1 MHFEKCMLQ
10 YCYTENNKGDNMNL
24 YEAIFLRKSVRNYEM
39 EPVSGEILQEMREFY
54 GEIEGLNPGIHTE
67 ISIID
72 NTRGKNRM
80 MHLFGVK
87 APYYLA
93 FYSEEKDLAQM
104 NAGYILEQIALFLC
118 TKGLGTCFLGGI
130 KPRMGNMR
138 RGNMKFVIML
148 AFGKSRGSYT
158 RKAVDA
164 KRMDLKDLCVYKEVP
179 RQWMKQ
185 LLEAARLAPSSMNSQ
200 PWRFVVYDNRIHVFA
215 KKHNMNHLGKFE
227 ELNFGIMFSHL
238 MVVAEE
244 LWLDVDLIR
253 LEDITHKNFPNNQY
267 ILSAIL
273 RT

>member
-1 MHFEKCMLQ
+1 
-10 YCYTENNKGDNMNL
+10 MNL

-253 LEDITHKNFPNNQY
+253 LEDITLKNFPNNQY

>member
-1 MHFEKCMLQ
+1 MQ
-10 YCYTENNKGDNMNL
+10 
-24 YEAIFLRKSVRNYEM
+24 
-39 EPVSGEILQEMREFY
+39 
-54 GEIEGLNPGIHTE
+54 
-67 ISIID
+67 
-72 NTRGKNRM
+72 
-80 MHLFGVK
+80 
-87 APYYLA
+87 
-93 FYSEEKDLAQM
+93 
-104 NAGYILEQIALFLC
+104 
-118 TKGLGTCFLGGI
+118 
-130 KPRMGNMR
+130 
-138 RGNMKFVIML
+138 NMKFIIML
-148 AFGKSRGSYT
+148 AFGKSKGSYT

-185 LLEAARLAPSSMNSQ
+185 LLQAARLAPSSMNSQ

-267 ILSAIL
+267 VLSAIL

>member
-1 MHFEKCMLQ
+1 
-10 YCYTENNKGDNMNL
+10 MNL

-39 EPVSGEILQEMREFY
+39 ESISPEILQEIQEFY
-54 GEIEGLNPGIHTE
+54 TQIEGLNPGIRTE

-72 NTRGKNRM
+72 NTKGQNKRM
-80 MHLFGVK
+80 HFLGVK
-87 APYYLA
+87 APYYIV

-104 NAGYILEQIALFLC
+104 NAGYIMEQIALFLC
-118 TKGLGTCFLGGI
+118 TKGLGTCFLGSV
-130 KPRMGNMR
+130 KPKFGNPHK
-138 RGNMKFVIML
+138 GDLKFMITM
-148 AFGKSRGSYT
+148 AFGKSKGSYT
-158 RKAVDA
+158 RKPVEA
-164 KRMDLKDLCVYKEVP
+164 KRMELKELCVYKEVP

-185 LLEAARLAPSSMNSQ
+185 LLEAARLAPSSYNSQ

-215 KKHNMNHLGKFE
+215 KKHNLNHLGKYE
-227 ELNFGIMFSHL
+227 EMNFGVMFSHL

-267 ILSAIL
+267 VLSAIL